1 MCFTRRDV
9 RDHVV
14 SSKSITDFR
23 GGVKKSDAVA
33 EKSKDQ
39 PSRDFLGCS
48 ILDFCNNIDPKQT
61 CDLVLTP
68 PAAHNQGT
76 CEDHADNRKERGG

>member
-39 PSRDFLGCS
+39 PSRDFPGRPIFDC
-48 ILDFCNNIDPKQT
+48 CNNIRCKV
-61 CDLVLTP
+61 DLALECIEV
-68 PAAHNQGT
+68 
-76 CEDHADNRKERGG
+76 RV